1 MLATGSGVGLIRT
14 VRSAGLHLAWHG
26 HPTRVDVT
34 YRPLRIGWALTGQD
48 IEACLY
54 AALLNYTLW
63 GGRFNPL
70 LPVDRPAF
78 ARQLVDAFRVDVET
92 PVLAVGLAPLGT
104 YANIPDCG

>member
-1 MLATGSGVGLIRT
+1 M
-14 VRSAGLHLAWHG
+14 
-26 HPTRVDVT
+26 DVT

-48 IEACLY
+48 IEACRY

-92 PVLAVGLAPLGT
+92 PGARCRLGATRHCGRSGDTDTEDQQDHAPYL
-104 YANIPDCG
+104 C

>member
-1 MLATGSGVGLIRT
+1 MDTL
-14 VRSAGLHLAWHG
+14 
-26 HPTRVDVT
+26 RVDVT

-48 IEACLY
+48 IEACRY

-104 YANIPDCG
+104 VEDPATRIQRTSKITRLTYANIPDYG